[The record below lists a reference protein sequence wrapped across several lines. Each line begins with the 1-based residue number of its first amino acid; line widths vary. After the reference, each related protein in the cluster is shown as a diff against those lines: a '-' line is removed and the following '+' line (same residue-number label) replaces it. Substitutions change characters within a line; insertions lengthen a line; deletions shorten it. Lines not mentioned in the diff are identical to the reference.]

1 MTCIHLRKLY
11 EICESSEIR
20 LSSADLVHI
29 VCKQCGHKEVCPS
42 TIIDEYE
49 WNEAQEEAKAQ
60 AQASDAASPATANP
74 EAPSQK

>member
-11 EICESSEIR
+11 EICETSEIR

-42 TIIDEYE
+42 TILDEYE
-49 WNEAQEEAKAQ
+49 WNEAQEAAKAQ
-60 AQASDAASPATANP
+60 AATAPAAAVKP
-74 EAPSQK
+74 EAPSQT